1 MERQIKHI
9 HAEMIALRNKEASGV
24 KLTRDERT
32 QLGRLAAEHDSLAFV
47 LPAHTRFD
55 LSSSM
60 KALAA

>member
-47 LPAHTRFD
+47 GSVLTVLLHTNDIVIIR
-55 LSSSM
+55 
-60 KALAA
+60 